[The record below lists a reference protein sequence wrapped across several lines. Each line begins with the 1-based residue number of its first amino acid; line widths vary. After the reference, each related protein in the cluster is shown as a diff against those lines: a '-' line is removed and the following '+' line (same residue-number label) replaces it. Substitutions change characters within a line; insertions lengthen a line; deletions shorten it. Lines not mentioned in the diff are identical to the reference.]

1 MKLLRFVRPI
11 SSVSVACER
20 LQILLAC
27 ERNLVSQAD
36 LIRMTQTAN
45 GGQPRTIASA
55 WNSSP
60 EAVALVDA
68 HQHLWWYHSA
78 HTGQVGPLTVQ
89 ELKDQ
94 LATNPDA
101 RRLFVWRDGMSE
113 WRRAGDVR
121 ELHSLPARSSNI
133 ARAAANSAMRE
144 ARPGPVA
151 EIPARPAVDG
161 EGGPQPCETMTHV
174 ARPIQPA
181 PYPPAP
187 AGEGQDGLR
196 PELTPRLPCEPMPVE
211 PAARTARIEPG
222 ARLAPPS
229 NNTANRRGSAMSD
242 VEIRKRVPLPA
253 DLVDDYRLPQVRA
266 AEREAPLGPAMSEM
280 SAETLPADLVDDYRL
295 SQVRAAE
302 REAPLGPAMSEMSAE
317 TLPADLDDYRL
328 SQVRAAERE
337 APLGPAMSDLSAE
350 TAVNLRKLEQ
360 LLTRKPIDEIASLVQ
375 GLTYGEMIE
384 LAQAMWKAQPEGS
397 AVTQE
402 NLPALLHCWSKSH
415 PLAGH

>member
-1 MKLLRFVRPI
+1 MKLLRFARPI

-20 LQILLAC
+20 LHILLEY

-78 HTGQVGPLTVQ
+78 HAGQVGPLTVQ

-121 ELHSLPARSSNI
+121 ELHSRPARSSNI
-133 ARAAANSAMRE
+133 A
-144 ARPGPVA
+144 A
-151 EIPARPAVDG
+151 E
-161 EGGPQPCETMTHV
+161 
-174 ARPIQPA
+174 
-181 PYPPAP
+181 
-187 AGEGQDGLR
+187 L
-196 PELTPRLPCEPMPVE
+196 
-211 PAARTARIEPG
+211 
-222 ARLAPPS
+222 
-229 NNTANRRGSAMSD
+229 
-242 VEIRKRVPLPA
+242 
-253 DLVDDYRLPQVRA
+253 
-266 AEREAPLGPAMSEM
+266 EAPLRPAMSEM
-280 SAETLPADLVDDYRL
+280 SR
-295 SQVRAAE
+295 
-302 REAPLGPAMSEMSAE
+302 
-317 TLPADLDDYRL
+317 
-328 SQVRAAERE
+328 
-337 APLGPAMSDLSAE
+337 E
-350 TAVNLRKLEQ
+350 TAVNLRKLEER
-360 LLTRKPIDEIASLVQ
+360 LTRKPIDEIAILVQ

-402 NLPALLHCWSKSH
+402 NLPVLLHCWSESH
-415 PLAGH
+415 SAWKAQPEGSAVTQENLPVLLHCRSESHSANA

>member
-1 MKLLRFVRPI
+1 MKLLRFARPI

-20 LQILLAC
+20 LHILLEY

-78 HTGQVGPLTVQ
+78 HAGQVGPLTVQ

-280 SAETLPADLVDDYRL
+280 SAETLPADL
-295 SQVRAAE
+295 
-302 REAPLGPAMSEMSAE
+302 
-317 TLPADLDDYRL
+317 DDYRL

>member
-121 ELHSLPARSSNI
+121 ELHSRPARSSNI

-161 EGGPQPCETMTHV
+161 QGWPQPFETMPRV
-174 ARPIQPA
+174 ARPIHPP
-181 PYPPAP
+181 PYSPAP
-187 AGEGQDGLR
+187 AGEGRDGLR
-196 PELTPRLPCEPMPVE
+196 PEPTPRLPREPMPVE
-211 PAARTARIEPG
+211 PEPG
-222 ARLAPPS
+222 DRLAPPS
-229 NNTANRRGSAMSD
+229 NNTANRRGSAVVKDESD
-242 VEIRKRVPLPA
+242 AEIRNRVPLPA
-253 DLVDDYRLPQVRA
+253 GLVDDYRFPQVRA
-266 AEREAPLGPAMSEM
+266 AEREAPLAMREM
-280 SAETLPADLVDDYRL
+280 ST
-295 SQVRAAE
+295 
-302 REAPLGPAMSEMSAE
+302 
-317 TLPADLDDYRL
+317 
-328 SQVRAAERE
+328 
-337 APLGPAMSDLSAE
+337 E
-350 TAVNLRKLEQ
+350 TAVNLRKLEER
-360 LLTRKPIDEIASLVQ
+360 LTRQPIDEIATLVQ

-402 NLPALLHCWSKSH
+402 NLPVLLHCWSKSRS
-415 PLAGH
+415 ANA

>member
-11 SSVSVACER
+11 SSASVACER
-20 LQILLAC
+20 LQILLEY

-45 GGQPRTIASA
+45 GGQARTIASA

-60 EAVALVDA
+60 ETVSLVDA

-94 LATNPDA
+94 LPTNPDA

-121 ELHSLPARSSNI
+121 ELHSRPARSSNI
-133 ARAAANSAMRE
+133 ARVAANSAMRE

-161 EGGPQPCETMTHV
+161 QGWPQPFETMPT
-174 ARPIQPA
+174 PA
-181 PYPPAP
+181 C
-187 AGEGQDGLR
+187 GGRDGLR
-196 PELTPRLPCEPMPVE
+196 PEPTPRLPREPMPVE
-211 PAARTARIEPG
+211 PEPG
-222 ARLAPPS
+222 VRLAPPS

-266 AEREAPLGPAMSEM
+266 AEREAPLRPAMTEVN
-280 SAETLPADLVDDYRL
+280 T
-295 SQVRAAE
+295 
-302 REAPLGPAMSEMSAE
+302 
-317 TLPADLDDYRL
+317 
-328 SQVRAAERE
+328 
-337 APLGPAMSDLSAE
+337 E
-350 TAVNLRKLEQ
+350 TAVNLRKLEER
-360 LLTRKPIDEIASLVQ
+360 LTRKPIDEIATLVQ

-402 NLPALLHCWSKSH
+402 YLPVLLDCRSESH
-415 PLAGH
+415 SANA